1 MSWQA
6 YVDDHLVGTRKV
18 SHAAIIGLNGAIWAS
33 SANFKMSAQEGASIA
48 TAIAGSPN
56 SVLGSDAMPV
66 TLQGVKFLVLRADES
81 SIYLRHGPE
90 GACIAKTNQC
100 ILIGMYGEN
109 QQAGDCNVVVEKL
122 ADYLKENGY

>member
-1 MSWQA
+1 
-6 YVDDHLVGTRKV
+6 
-18 SHAAIIGLNGAIWAS
+18 
-33 SANFKMSAQEGASIA
+33 MSAQEGASIA
-48 TAIAGSPN
+48 TAIAGSPS

-81 SIYLRHGPE
+81 SIYLRHVEPMTIPGCSVLMDSQGPE

-100 ILIGMYGEN
+100 ILIGMYGRDNCASIQLSSNSLTGEN